1 MTWLKRTLVAL
12 AVLIALAAA
21 LPFLIP
27 LDHYIP
33 RLEAA
38 ASARLRQPVSIAS
51 MRFGALPLP
60 HVTLGG
66 IAIGKGDE
74 LRLGSVTVTPVL
86 LSLLQ
91 STPVIGSIEIDAAV
105 ATRKAIDMLLA
116 LAKADPAQPPQA
128 TTLRILRIRL
138 DQAVLRLDK
147 TDFGPFDAQLAL
159 DHEGRPADAS
169 VSTRDGKLKAMI
181 KPDGANYLIEVGARA
196 WTLPAAPALLF
207 DELNI
212 KGMASRND
220 LRLDAIDARL
230 YGGTATGKMAID
242 WRKGLRVNGALDIAE
257 LELRQVAA
265 MLSPGARVSG
275 RLSAQPSFSAA
286 APAAGQL
293 AHALRLESDFRV
305 RDGVLHGVDIQQAAT
320 RLIKQ
325 GSSGPCSTRP
335 AQAWPARRSAPPSWA
350 PASAPR
356 WGQRSAAGP
365 KACSKPSRRK
375 RQSRHQS
382 DRGIRRP
389 AARVGA
395 GGTART
401 CAWSTGHG
409 CKDHRKQIEPTP
421 WQAFGQPWQA
431 QMPVSLGFASNS
443 RSMLLMGICRLTL
456 FGGIGDRNHLA

>member
-1 MTWLKRTLVAL
+1 MTWLKRILMAL

-38 ASARLRQPVSIAS
+38 ASARIRQPVSIAS

-128 TTLRILRIRL
+128 ATLRILRIRL

-159 DHEGRPADAS
+159 DHEGRPADAA
-169 VSTRDGKLKAMI
+169 VSTRDGKFTALI

-212 KGMASRND
+212 KGVASRND

-286 APAAGQL
+286 APGAGQL
-293 AHALRLESDFRV
+293 AHGLRLESDFRV

-325 GSSGPCSTRP
+325 GSSGGETRFEHLSGHLQV
-335 AQAWPARRSAPPSWA
+335 AQ
-350 PASAPR
+350 
-356 WGQRSAAGP
+356 G
-365 KACSKPSRRK
+365 
-375 RQSRHQS
+375 SRHFTQLKIAS
-382 DRGIRRP
+382 GVLAADGRVSITPEKALSGRIH
-389 AARVGA
+389 AEVKAVGTSARVPLNV
-395 GGTART
+395 GGTLGLPLLYP
-401 CAWSTGHG
+401 TGATVAG
-409 CKDHRKQIEPTP
+409 AAVGT
-421 WQAFGQPWQA
+421 A
-431 QMPVSLGFASNS
+431 
-443 RSMLLMGICRLTL
+443 LMGPGFGTSVGAKVGGWAEGL
-456 FGGIGDRNHLA
+456 FETKPTQTPKQTPKR